1 MVDSRW
7 KNRIVFCTLIVL
19 LIHLFPMEPVPE
31 TMLGTIVRSDH
42 DQLRIRR
49 RLFKGKQYIDIRI
62 FNKNQEGEF
71 VPTKKG
77 VTLTKETLSQF
88 KDIIPDVVL

>member
-1 MVDSRW
+1 
-7 KNRIVFCTLIVL
+7 
-19 LIHLFPMEPVPE
+19 MEIIPE

-62 FNKNQEGEF
+62 FNKNTVGEY

-77 VTLTKETLSQF
+77 ITLTKDTLGQF
-88 KDIIPDVVL
+88 KDMVPELTL

>member
-1 MVDSRW
+1 
-7 KNRIVFCTLIVL
+7 
-19 LIHLFPMEPVPE
+19 MEVVPE

-62 FNKNQEGEF
+62 FNKNLEGEF

-77 VTLTKETLSQF
+77 ITLTKDTLGQF
-88 KDIIPDVVL
+88 KDIMPEVAL